1 MTAEDDEKIEGQT
14 MHAHDHASL
23 TTSPRP
29 ASTRHRHRHRPGDLN
44 TWTWRR
50 KQNLSYPST
59 HTPKKMKEEVSF
71 SSSNASAVEGQT
83 EDQTLARLSGDL
95 YLPSSTT
102 RQVPVIIV
110 VAGSGPIDRDGNAKS
125 MSFNTSNRFA
135 EHVMRFLEPNV
146 APDSAG
152 VYELVADV
160 VGAVQFVSS
169 HSRIDR
175 KRVVILGHSEGAII
189 LPEICKAVAESGLDP
204 IFGAIF
210 LAGFGEDLSGAMKL
224 QRENILREVKEKT
237 GLTGFLMRRFV
248 TKDRLEK
255 QYKDM
260 MAKVN
265 SDDRPDVISMY
276 LGLVKQPARWFRDHQ
291 EYEARM
297 SLANNIRCHVLA
309 VTGKKDVQVR
319 SFCQQEVAATL
330 IPSAKSIE
338 AHELENLTHVLR
350 SMEGE
355 PKIFSIKKD
364 YVKMGKSPLDK
375 DLLKIIDDWCD
386 RVLQS

>member
-1 MTAEDDEKIEGQT
+1 MYFQYVQDFFYK
-14 MHAHDHASL
+14 
-23 TTSPRP
+23 
-29 ASTRHRHRHRPGDLN
+29 
-44 TWTWRR
+44 
-50 KQNLSYPST
+50 
-59 HTPKKMKEEVSF
+59 
-71 SSSNASAVEGQT
+71 
-83 EDQTLARLSGDL
+83 
-95 YLPSSTT
+95 
-102 RQVPVIIV
+102 
-110 VAGSGPIDRDGNAKS
+110 
-125 MSFNTSNRFA
+125 
-135 EHVMRFLEPNV
+135 
-146 APDSAG
+146 AG

-189 LPEICKAVAESGLDP
+189 LPEICKAVTESGLHP

-276 LGLVKQPARWFRDHQ
+276 LGLVRQPARWFRDHQ
-291 EYEARM
+291 EYEARV
-297 SLANNIRCHVLA
+297 SLANNIKCHVLA

-386 RVLQS
+386 RIFQS